1 MASVTLYPSSY
12 TLGTNGANFTNPG
25 NMYSDNGV
33 YATVTATVKST
44 TSQIYLT
51 TFNYSAIPAGSTINS
66 ITINVD
72 RKMSGT
78 TSIQS
83 VAIQAYKST
92 TAMGTKAT
100 STAEPT
106 TDTVFSN
113 ATTGTW
119 VYADLANLRVLLED
133 IRGNST
139 VACTISYDYVSATVD
154 YTPYNAVGT
163 LSVSQASTVV
173 VTGKTGR
180 KGTAGVSQASTV
192 AVTGTAYYET
202 NDKTGSMSVSQ
213 NSTVSVAGKV
223 GMNGSVSVSQS
234 STVVISGKSGRSG
247 SVSVSQ
253 PSNIALSG
261 KMVANGTASV
271 SQGSSVSVSGK
282 PGFKGSVSVSQGS
295 TISVSGTQAAP
306 SYDFFGLLDVV
317 QGSSVAVSGTKNV
330 YGILGVSQPSTAYGL
345 GTKSTQGILDVVQAT
360 KLSIKSTTLFTTI
373 VTHRTTTQIGVYAL
387 MSSVNRT
394 HQATVTPQGKVS
406 RIVTKTTYKNEVK
419 L

>member
-44 TSQIYLT
+44 TSQIYLEG
-51 TFNYSAIPAGSTINS
+51 FNYSAIPAGSTINS

-139 VACTISYDYVSATVD
+139 VACTISYDYVSATVN

-173 VTGKTGR
+173 VAGKTGR

-192 AVTGTAYYET
+192 AITGTAYYET

-223 GMNGSVSVSQS
+223 GMNGSVSVSQA

-253 PSNIALSG
+253 PSTVALSG
-261 KMVANGTASV
+261 KMGAKGSASV
-271 SQGSSVSVSGK
+271 GQGSSVSVSGK
-282 PGFKGSVSVSQGS
+282 PGFEGSVSVSQGS
-295 TISVSGTQAAP
+295 TISVSGTQEAP

-330 YGILGVSQPSTAYGL
+330 YGILGVSQPSTSYGL
-345 GTKSTQGILDVVQAT
+345 GTKSAQGILSIAQGSTIVIK
-360 KLSIKSTTLFTTI
+360 KLSILIRTISLSSTINVSKTKTGTLN
-373 VTHRTTTQIGVYAL
+373 GVNAL
-387 MSSVNRT
+387 SSTYRNNESLSSVSNDTYR
-394 HQATVTPQGKVS
+394 KE
-406 RIVTKTTYKNEVK
+406 TKI
-419 L
+419 